1 MCVFFYSQHQV
12 NTLLEGRTTRLSST
26 GTSRSRSSQEDFLCS
41 DPLLTAAEPQYQPAP
56 PGVGT
61 THSGR
66 KAGGSSS
73 SDVQFRG
80 EAAEVCVKNFAK
92 QEILNIVHFLSFFF
106 IVIIGFDIFVL
117 NLFSFHSTVPAQ
129 RVAAVRLGLWV
140 GLLLLRDVL
149 GRT

>member
-1 MCVFFYSQHQV
+1 M
-12 NTLLEGRTTRLSST
+12 
-26 GTSRSRSSQEDFLCS
+26 
-41 DPLLTAAEPQYQPAP
+41 
-56 PGVGT
+56 
-61 THSGR
+61 
-66 KAGGSSS
+66 
-73 SDVQFRG
+73 
-80 EAAEVCVKNFAK
+80 KNFTK

-117 NLFSFHSTVPAQ
+117 NLFSFHSTVPVQ